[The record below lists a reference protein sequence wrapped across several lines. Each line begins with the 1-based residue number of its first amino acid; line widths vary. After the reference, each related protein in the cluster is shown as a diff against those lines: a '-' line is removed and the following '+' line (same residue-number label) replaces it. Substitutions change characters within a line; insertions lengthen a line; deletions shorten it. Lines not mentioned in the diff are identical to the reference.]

1 MQDSC
6 ALREVKKKKENI
18 SSINMGSQSS
28 MNKYPGRHGQ
38 YEMSSR
44 GKDAFLIEK
53 NNNCVD
59 VSVYMYRKYSSKKK
73 KCNFPENNSKD
84 LFITERSLTEK
95 WLARLYALFLF
106 TSYYQLP

>member
-1 MQDSC
+1 
-6 ALREVKKKKENI
+6 
-18 SSINMGSQSS
+18 MGSQSS

-73 KCNFPENNSKD
+73 KM
-84 LFITERSLTEK
+84 
-95 WLARLYALFLF
+95 
-106 TSYYQLP
+106 